1 MNSSEDLN
9 LSLENWK
16 LLLDCS
22 EILWRYIT
30 PLLVLPGTICNV
42 VCIIT
47 LQTKS
52 FRGSATAF
60 LLTALAV
67 VDTVSLLVGALHVW
81 LIHVAVFDFQ
91 TLSDSACRIHT
102 FLTYLSVQLS
112 AWTLVLVTLERV
124 VSVSCPIEAPTLCSR
139 CRLVTAWLCI
149 LCLLSALNAYL
160 HLANM
165 ELHEEFFPNKD
176 NGTIHVHECTVRHNA
191 SEHLKDVLDNL
202 RIWSD
207 FVLGCLIPVVMI
219 FFGNTFVIFK
229 LAQLSHRKRRLQSRR
244 DKTKN
249 STGRNSKKKSN
260 RVTVMLITVGIVF
273 LITSL
278 PINIFMLGEYI
289 WFPDKYSDLSVFAKR
304 ELVYTILSLVYYFN
318 NAINFVLYF
327 VSGTLFRKA
336 AIELFCPSLG
346 VKYKTMRLGLT
357 RSVRTSNA
365 TLGQMESVL

>member
-1 MNSSEDLN
+1 MNYSEDMKDN
-9 LSLENWK
+9 TNV
-16 LLLDCS
+16 LLKQS
-22 EILWRYIT
+22 EILWLYIT

-67 VDTVSLLVGALHVW
+67 VDTVSLLFGALHVW
-81 LIHVAVFDFQ
+81 LIHVAMFDFQ

-139 CRLVTAWLCI
+139 CRFVAAWLCI

-176 NGTIHVHECTVRHNA
+176 NGTIHVIECTVRHNA
-191 SEHLKDVLDNL
+191 NGQQMDLLNHIRV
-202 RIWSD
+202 WSD
-207 FVLGCLIPVVMI
+207 LVLSCLLPATFI
-219 FFGNTFVIFK
+219 FFGNTFVIYI
-229 LAQLSHRKRRLQSRR
+229 LARVSNRKRRLQRR
-244 DKTKN
+244 QGQSSN
-249 STGRNSKKKSN
+249 STQRSSKRKSSH
-260 RVTVMLITVGIVF
+260 VTVMLITVGIVF
-273 LITSL
+273 LVTSL
-278 PINIFMLGEYI
+278 PINIFMLGEDI
-289 WFPDKYSDLSVFAKR
+289 WFSDRYSDLSVFAKR
-304 ELVYTILSLVYYFN
+304 ELVYTVLSLVYYFN

-327 VSGTLFRKA
+327 VSGSLFRKA
-336 AIELFCPSLG
+336 ARDLFCPGLK
-346 VKYKTMRLGLT
+346 VNFKTAKSNLT
-357 RSVRTSNA
+357 RSVRIGIVTR
-365 TLGQMESVL
+365 GQMESAL

>member
-1 MNSSEDLN
+1 MLASKN
-9 LSLENWK
+9 
-16 LLLDCS
+16 LLLNHS

-42 VCIIT
+42 IYIIT

-67 VDTVSLLVGALHVW
+67 VDTISLLVGALHVW
-81 LIHVAVFDFQ
+81 IIHVAVFDFH

-112 AWTLVLVTLERV
+112 AWTLVTLERV

-139 CRLVTAWLCI
+139 CRLVASWLCI

-165 ELHEEFFPNKD
+165 ELHEEFFPID
-176 NGTIHVHECTVRHNA
+176 NGTIHVRKCTVRHNA
-191 SEHLKDVLDNL
+191 SDHIKDMLDHL

-207 FVLGCLIPVVMI
+207 FVLGCLIPVVLI
-219 FFGNTFVIFK
+219 FLGNTFVIFK

-244 DKTKN
+244 DKSKDRA
-249 STGRNSKKKSN
+249 GRSSKRKSN

-278 PINIFMLGEYI
+278 PINIFMLGENI
-289 WFPDKYSDLSVFAKR
+289 WFSDRYSDLSVFGKR

-336 AIELFCPSLG
+336 AIKLFCPTFG
-346 VKYKTMRLGLT
+346 VRYRTMRRRLT
-357 RSVRTSNA
+357 RSMRTTQYYMSPD
-365 TLGQMESVL
+365 